1 MIPFCPLICITFFK
15 MSEFRFLR
23 KTRAFKHVYTRV
35 FNTHL
40 ARGRQRYWS
49 CRVSQVEADFYR
61 SEMFLQTSLV
71 LSLSFSRTICC
82 GAALY
87 GLSDTTETPH
97 ACVGQKPG
105 LGQHVSVPGSPQ
117 EHCPTWTFSFCFQLF
132 FLLLPL
138 MSAASQWNHKENW
151 SLAILLSPD
160 LRYLKSKIFFSAFD
174 LNNFV
179 VVVNPQGYF
188 KVKGFLLD
196 PADLRFEDLF
206 FRKAS

>member
-1 MIPFCPLICITFFK
+1 MTIQCCIAASYYFDINNSVSTRFCLIIRIHLIPFCPLIYITFFK

-61 SEMFLQTSLV
+61 SEMVLQTSLV

-105 LGQHVSVPGSPQ
+105 LGQHVSLPGSPQ

-138 MSAASQWNHKENW
+138 CQ
-151 SLAILLSPD
+151 LLLSGTT
-160 LRYLKSKIFFSAFD
+160 KKIEAQQFYF
-174 LNNFV
+174 
-179 VVVNPQGYF
+179 PQI
-188 KVKGFLLD
+188 LD
-196 PADLRFEDLF
+196 T
-206 FRKAS
+206 

>member
-1 MIPFCPLICITFFK
+1 MCT
-15 MSEFRFLR
+15 
-23 KTRAFKHVYTRV
+23 HVYL
-35 FNTHL
+35 THIWPE
-40 ARGRQRYWS
+40 AGR
-49 CRVSQVEADFYR
+49 D
-61 SEMFLQTSLV
+61 
-71 LSLSFSRTICC
+71 I
-82 GAALY
+82 GAAECPRLRQTFIVVRCFCRHPWFSACPSAEPSAVV
-87 GLSDTTETPH
+87 LHSMVCLTPLRH

-117 EHCPTWTFSFCFQLF
+117 EHCPTWTFSFCFQLS

-206 FRKAS
+206 FKKAS

>member
-1 MIPFCPLICITFFK
+1 MIPCCPLIYITVFK

-49 CRVSQVEADFYR
+49 CRVRQVEADFYR

-71 LSLSFSRTICC
+71 LSLSFSRTVCC
-82 GAALY
+82 GAALC

-105 LGQHVSVPGSPQ
+105 LDSTSPCLVAHKNFAPHGLLVSV
-117 EHCPTWTFSFCFQLF
+117 FSFPFYPCPLCQ
-132 FLLLPL
+132 LLLGGTT
-138 MSAASQWNHKENW
+138 K
-151 SLAILLSPD
+151 
-160 LRYLKSKIFFSAFD
+160 KIEA
-174 LNNFV
+174 
-179 VVVNPQGYF
+179 
-188 KVKGFLLD
+188 
-196 PADLRFEDLF
+196 
-206 FRKAS
+206 